1 MAGGVAGWVQM
12 LCQNLSEVEFVIWSI
27 ATTREE
33 MSEYKYA
40 LPSNIIDIKTL
51 YLGDNTFHSNYKKI
65 KLQDKEREVNEKEE
79 YIQKLKEK
87 NEMLKKDNLNKQN
100 QLKQLKEM
108 LQEKEKE
115 MPNTLEMQK
124 ELDNYEMRIKMLYA
138 MVDQK
143 DLNIKSVQQ
152 SYDSMYSSLHKTEKE
167 NEDYEM
173 KYLQE
178 KEKND
183 MLEKKI
189 NELNALAR
197 GVIESREDIM
207 VNYERQ
213 LNKLNKEHHN
223 QIKEK
228 EMKSNDNT
236 TI

>member
-1 MAGGVAGWVQM
+1 MKERI
-12 LCQNLSEVEFVIWSI
+12 QNYMRKIDNDILNYEHLIAELKQTIEELSNTNIND
-27 ATTREE
+27 
-33 MSEYKYA
+33 KYN
-40 LPSNIIDIKTL
+40 SDI
-51 YLGDNTFHSNYKKI
+51 NVFI
-65 KLQDKEREVNEKEE
+65 QDKEREVNEKEE

-115 MPNTLEMQK
+115 MPNTSEMQK

-223 QIKEK
+223 KIKEK
-228 EMKSNDNT
+228 GMKSNDNT